1 MVMHFTDR
9 PEAATPSQNFG
20 NPNGSCPA
28 KAMQSE
34 QRCDMAMRVLGGK
47 ESTSH
52 AARDNRVSRKFV
64 DKQVAKAQKGLDE
77 AFAPPPEMPEDFLF
91 WLPVT
96 KSWLKQVT
104 LGLALTCR
112 GSERGIVQF
121 FKDHLDYNV
130 ATGTVHNTLTSA
142 ITAARAQ
149 NAAVDLKKV
158 EIAALDEIYQARKP
172 VLAGA
177 DAASGY
183 CFLLSLE
190 EHRDFD
196 TWGVRLLEL
205 ADRGLNPQAA
215 IADFGNGMRSGLKV
229 AFSNL
234 FCRGDVFHPIMDL
247 NEAARTLES
256 RAYRA
261 IEHRTTVERQEAR
274 KSRRTGRTNNFLLG
288 KERRHEEEVLALAD
302 DVRILI
308 KWLRNDVLAVAGPP
322 AAIRRDLY
330 DFIAAELRPRLD
342 RASDNGKRIG
352 SVLENHR
359 EELLAF
365 ADQLDRDL
373 AALAEQF
380 EVEPSLVR
388 DVLQHQMGNWNDPGY
403 WQRQTQLHQRSRG
416 RFYELQKAVR
426 QLHRRT
432 VRASSVI
439 ENLNSR
445 LRTYFFLRRH
455 LGPDYLQLLQFYL
468 NHRPFPRSDRPE
480 RKGKS
485 PRELLTGQ
493 EHPHWLELLG
503 YTRFQ
508 RN

>member
-9 PEAATPSQNFG
+9 PEAATPTQDFG
-20 NPNGSCPA
+20 SPNRSCPA

-34 QRCDMAMRVLGGK
+34 QRRDMAMRVLGGK

-52 AARDNRVSRKFV
+52 AARDNGVSRKFV
-64 DKQVAKAQKGLDE
+64 DKQVAKAQKGLDG

-104 LGLALTCR
+104 LGLALTCH
-112 GSERGIVQF
+112 GSERGIAQF
-121 FKDHLDYNV
+121 FNDHFDHHV
-130 ATGTVHNTLTSA
+130 AASTVHNVLTSA
-142 ITAARAQ
+142 VAAAGIQ
-149 NAAVDLKKV
+149 NAAVDLEKV
-158 EIAALDEIYQARKP
+158 DVAAFDEIFQSRKP
-172 VLAGA
+172 VLVGA
-177 DAASGY
+177 HFASSY
-183 CFLLSLE
+183 CFLLSPE
-190 EHRDFD
+190 EQLDGD
-196 TWGVRLLEL
+196 TWGIRLLEARDRRL
-205 ADRGLNPQAA
+205 APQTA
-215 IADFGNGMRSGLKV
+215 IADFGAVLRAGLAI
-229 AFSNL
+229 AFPDL
-234 FCRGDVFHPIMDL
+234 FCRGDVFHPLKDL
-247 NEAARTLES
+247 NEAVRTLES

-261 IEHRTTVERQEAR
+261 IEHRMRVERKEAT
-274 KSRRTGRTNNFLLG
+274 KSRRTGRTNHQLLA
-288 KERRHEEEVLALAD
+288 KERRNEAAAIALAD
-302 DVRILI
+302 DVIILI
-308 KWLRNDVLAVAGPP
+308 NWLRNDIFAVAGPP
-322 AAIRRDLY
+322 VAIRRELY
-330 DFIAAELRPRLD
+330 DFIIAELRPRLE
-342 RASDNGKRIG
+342 RTSDNGRRIG
-352 SVLENHR
+352 SVLDNHR
-359 EELLAF
+359 DQLLAF

-373 AALAEQF
+373 AALAQQF

-388 DVLQHQMGNWNDPGY
+388 DLLRQQTGNRNDPGY
-403 WQRQTQLHQRSRG
+403 WQRQAEFHRRSHG

-426 QLHRRT
+426 QLYRST

-493 EHPHWLELLG
+493 KHPHWLELLG

-508 RN
+508 RD